1 MVTVMSPRSNGAVRN
16 EHVEKADNE
25 PWTRKGGLWGAC
37 RESGKDVGAVELPRC
52 NRTVQMLRDQQYMC
66 HYYVVTV
73 MLPSGN
79 RAGHFWNRQTLGP
92 DPRTA
97 VCGQR
102 AASQESMLVQLNCQ
116 GATGL
121 VGAGSWRV
129 VDGQRSVPGL
139 ILCH

>member
-1 MVTVMSPRSNGAVRN
+1 
-16 EHVEKADNE
+16 
-25 PWTRKGGLWGAC
+25 
-37 RESGKDVGAVELPRC
+37 
-52 NRTVQMLRDQQYMC
+52 MLRDQQYMC

-139 ILCH
+139 ILCY